1 MDNDLIIREASTDE
15 ISVIGFIAQQV
26 WPVAYRQILSSNQ
39 LDYML
44 QLFYS
49 PDSLREQMVV
59 KGHHFLLA
67 ELEEEAVGFASFSDT
82 ESEGV
87 YKIHKLYVLPGYQ
100 HKGIGKALID
110 AIATE
115 VRTNQG
121 TALRLNVNRN
131 NTATL
136 FYDKNGFSVV
146 GQEDINIGQGY
157 FMNDFIM
164 EKKINNPS

>member
-1 MDNDLIIREASTDE
+1 MDNDLIIRDASTDD

-26 WPVAYRQILSSNQ
+26 WPVAYKQILSTDQ

-82 ESEGV
+82 ETEGV
-87 YKIHKLYVLPGYQ
+87 FKLHKLYILPGYQ

-110 AIATE
+110 AVFDE
-115 VRTNQG
+115 VKSRNGKRIQ
-121 TALRLNVNRN
+121 LNVNRN
-131 NTATL
+131 NTARY
-136 FYDKNGFSVV
+136 FYEKIGFIIIVE
-146 GQEDINIGQGY
+146 EDVYIGNNY
-157 FMNDFIM
+157 YMNDYIM
-164 EKKINNPS
+164 GINMLG